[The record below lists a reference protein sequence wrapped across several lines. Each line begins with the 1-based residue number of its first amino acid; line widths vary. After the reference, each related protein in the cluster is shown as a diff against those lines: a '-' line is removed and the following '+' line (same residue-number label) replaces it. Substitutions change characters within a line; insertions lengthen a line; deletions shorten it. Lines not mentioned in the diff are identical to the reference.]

1 MESEKI
7 ENSPKSTCFQV
18 VNSMAEKYYRP
29 LEKYLK
35 ANPQLIKTFPAFL
48 LEPERIALYFG
59 KNHLAIEYFGKES
72 TDFLSDDREIAVS
85 YHDYSNK
92 ADSLLEAI
100 IGFKYDST
108 VKGLNFPLPPYI
120 EDLLLPTNKGMDE
133 LINLKW
139 NFAAQDAIIGI
150 NSPSYIIPEGQFSR
164 IVNGRFYDADENG
177 LKTRHIKWMDIF
189 PLTVAKS
196 YAKSELLS
204 INISPVVSSI
214 EHDAHFQ
221 YPQPEN
227 LDYKFEK
234 LPKINRFV
242 ELIGSKT
249 TTEITIT
256 SFLEDPKNQFIL
268 TMGLFATKV
277 LAQKTCEWQSVNKPA
292 IKPDFFIVKPNG
304 FADIVEFKLPNLK
317 TVTVVGRQ
325 NRETFSAELSSY
337 ISQTRVYSHYFE
349 DPNNRNWVEAQYGIK
364 VLYPKRI
371 LIVGRRWNFSSDEW
385 RALQAEYRDVE
396 ILTYEDLIDGVV
408 AQFYM

>member
-7 ENSPKSTCFQV
+7 ENSPQSTCLQV
-18 VNSMAEKYYRP
+18 LNSMAEKYYRP
-29 LEKYLK
+29 LEKFLK
-35 ANPQLIKTFPAFL
+35 ANTHLIKTFPAFL

-59 KNHLAIEYFGKES
+59 KNHLAIEYFGKVS
-72 TDFLSDDREIAVS
+72 TNFLSEDRDIAVS
-85 YHDYSNK
+85 YYDYSHIGE
-92 ADSLLEAI
+92 SLLEAI

-108 VKGLNFPLPPYI
+108 VKGLKFPLPPYI
-120 EDLLLPTNKGMDE
+120 EDLIMPTNRGMDE
-133 LINLKW
+133 MINLKW
-139 NFAAQDAIIGI
+139 NFAAQDSIIGI

-177 LKTRHIKWMDIF
+177 LKTRHIKWIDIF
-189 PLTVAKS
+189 PLSIAKTS
-196 YAKSELLS
+196 VESELLS
-204 INISPVVSSI
+204 INITPVVSSI

-221 YPQPEN
+221 YPQPEK

-242 ELIGSKT
+242 ELIGSKST
-249 TTEITIT
+249 SETTIT
-256 SFLEDPKNQFIL
+256 SFLEDQKNQFIL

-277 LAQKTCEWQSVNKPA
+277 LSQKICEWQSENKLA

-304 FADIVEFKLPNLK
+304 YADIIEFKLPHLK
-317 TVTVVGRQ
+317 TASIVGRE
-325 NRETFSAELSSY
+325 NRETFSAEISSY
-337 ISQTRVYSHYFE
+337 ISQTRVYSQYFE
-349 DPNNRNWVEAQYGIK
+349 DPNNRNWVENQYGIK

-371 LIVGRRWNFSSDEW
+371 LIVGRRWNFSSEEW
-385 RALQAEYRDVE
+385 RSIQAEFKDVE

>member
-1 MESEKI
+1 MEG
-7 ENSPKSTCFQV
+7 ENKEISPQSTCLQV
-18 VNSMAEKYYRP
+18 LNSMSEKYYRP
-29 LEKYLK
+29 LEKYLRD
-35 ANPQLIKTFPAFL
+35 NPHLIKTFPAFL

-72 TDFLSDDREIAVS
+72 TDLLSDDRGIAIA

-92 ADSLLEAI
+92 GDALLEAI
-100 IGFKYDST
+100 IGFTYDST
-108 VKGLNFPLPPYI
+108 VKGLNLPLPPYI

-139 NFAAQDAIIGI
+139 NFAAQDSIIGI

-196 YAKSELLS
+196 FEKSELLS
-204 INISPVVSSI
+204 INLTPVVSSV

-221 YPQPEN
+221 YPLPEN

-242 ELIGSKT
+242 ELIGSKST
-249 TTEITIT
+249 NETTIT
-256 SFLEDPKNQFIL
+256 SFLEDQKNQFIL

-277 LAQKTCEWQSVNKPA
+277 LAQKTCEWQSVSKPA

-304 FADIVEFKLPNLK
+304 YADIVEFKLPNLK
-317 TVTVVGRQ
+317 TATVVGKE

-337 ISQTRVYSHYFE
+337 ISQTRVYSQYFE
-349 DPNNRNWVEAQYGIK
+349 DPNNRNWVEKEYGIK

-371 LIVGRRWNFSSDEW
+371 LVVGRRWNFSSDEW

-396 ILTYEDLIDGVV
+396 ILTYEDLVDGVV